1 MSKTL
6 SIPANVNPLSPNGF
20 RFIIQKLP
28 DIEYFCQKVHVPGIT
43 FGAPMLATPF
53 RRVPIPGD
61 ELTYDNLT
69 VQFLID
75 ENMDNYIAVY
85 NWIVALG
92 FPQNYQQYID
102 YVSANQSLALGELA
116 TNYSNATLQILD
128 NTNNPVKTVNFND
141 ILPVALET
149 LEFDSTTEGVN
160 YLVGS
165 ATFTF
170 SYYTFAN
177 VNGVIT
183 KI

>member
-6 SIPANVNPLSPNGF
+6 SIPQTTNPLSPNGF
-20 RFIIQKLP
+20 KFIIQKLP

-43 FGAPMLATPF
+43 FGAPRLATPF
-53 RRVPIPGD
+53 AKIPIPGD
-61 ELTYDNLT
+61 ELTYDNLN

-75 ENMDNYIAVY
+75 EKMDNYISIY

-92 FPQNYQQYID
+92 FPQNYQQYVD
-102 YVSANQSLALGELA
+102 YVSANQSMTLSELA
-116 TNYSNATLQILD
+116 TNFSSATMQILN
-128 NTNNPVKTVNFND
+128 NTNNPVKTINFND
-141 ILPVALET
+141 LFPIALET

-165 ATFTF
+165 ATFSF

-177 VNGVIT
+177 VDGDIT
-183 KI
+183 KF